1 MPNLV
6 IDCLLN
12 HRSIRKFKP
21 NPIPDDTIET
31 ILQAGTRAAS
41 AGNLQAYSFVVVDK
55 PDLVKKLGF
64 SAPLAVVALV
74 DQYRLKRWFELND
87 APFYNDQAINLFI
100 SYWDAVIALQN
111 VVVAA
116 ESVGIG
122 TVYVGMILST
132 NVQEVLGAPEYVF
145 PAGLVFFG
153 YPNEEPPLRPR
164 LPLDAV
170 VHRNNYHIPTDDEI
184 QGFYKEKDALW
195 DELNP
200 ERKRKLKERGIKN
213 FAQAVTLG
221 HYTPKFIES
230 ESKKLITNIKR
241 AGFRLLED

>member
-1 MPNLV
+1 MSNPIINS
-6 IDCLLN
+6 LLN

-21 NPIPDDTIET
+21 DPIPDETIEL
-31 ILQAGTRAAS
+31 ILRAGTRAAS
-41 AGNLQAYSFVVVDK
+41 AGNLQAYSFVVVDE

-64 SAPLAVVALV
+64 SAPIAVVALV

-111 VVVAA
+111 AVVAA
-116 ESVGIG
+116 ESLNLG

-145 PAGLVFFG
+145 PAGLVFLG
-153 YPNEEPPLRPR
+153 YPDEEPLLRPR
-164 LPLDAV
+164 LPLAAI
-170 VHRNNYHIPTDDEI
+170 VHRNRYHVPSDEEITDFYRERDAQWDEI
-184 QGFYKEKDALW
+184 NQARREKL
-195 DELNP
+195 E
-200 ERKRKLKERGIKN
+200 EKGITN

-230 ESKKLITNIKR
+230 ESRKLIENIKR
-241 AGFRLLED
+241 AGFHLLET